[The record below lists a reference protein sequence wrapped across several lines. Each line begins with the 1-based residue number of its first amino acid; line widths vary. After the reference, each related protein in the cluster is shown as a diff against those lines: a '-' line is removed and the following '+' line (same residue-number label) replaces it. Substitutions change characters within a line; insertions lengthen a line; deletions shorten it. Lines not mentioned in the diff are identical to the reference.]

1 MVSTDSA
8 LTVLVTLLLFTSFI
22 KIVTALTVFRYGV
35 GLTGFEFGVVCLLA
49 AFGLAVVAAPPE
61 LAQVG
66 FPQAFFSN
74 QPTPKTE
81 EVTKALVPFMSKRVD
96 PAVGRALDSARDVQ
110 RDAQDSPQELRTI
123 APAFILSELKQ
134 ALSIGCLLLIPFI
147 AIDLVV
153 AHLMALVG
161 ISHLATSV
169 VSLPL
174 KLLLFLAVDGW
185 TLLAKKLLDL

>member
-1 MVSTDSA
+1 MVSTDSV
-8 LTVLVTLLLFTSFI
+8 LTLLATLLLFTSFI

-61 LAQVG
+61 LAQLG
-66 FPQAFFSN
+66 FPQAFFAEQSK
-74 QPTPKTE
+74 PKAD
-81 EVTKALVPFMSKRVD
+81 EVTKALLPFMSQRVD
-96 PAVGRALDSARDVQ
+96 PAIGKALNGARHVEAGAQEPSSDMRA
-110 RDAQDSPQELRTI
+110 I

-134 ALSIGCLLLIPFI
+134 ALSIGCLILIPFI
-147 AIDLVV
+147 AIDLIV

-161 ISHLATSV
+161 IGHLATSV

-185 TLLAKKLLDL
+185 TLLAKKLLDF

>member
-1 MVSTDSA
+1 MASTESL
-8 LTVLVTLLLFTSFI
+8 LTLFTTLLLFTSFI

-61 LAQVG
+61 LVQVG
-66 FPQAFFSN
+66 FPQALF
-74 QPTPKTE
+74 TDKEKPKTD
-81 EVTKALVPFMSKRVD
+81 EVTKALLPFMSQRVD
-96 PAVGRALDSARDVQ
+96 PVIEKALDSARQ
-110 RDAQDSPQELRTI
+110 AKGQAPNPPQELHTI
-123 APAFILSELKQ
+123 APAFILSELKK
-134 ALSIGCLLLIPFI
+134 ALSIGCLLLVPFI

-161 ISHLATSV
+161 ITHLATSV

-185 TLLAKKLLDL
+185 TLLAKKLLDF

>member
-1 MVSTDSA
+1 MASTDSV
-8 LTVLVTLLLFTSFI
+8 LTLLATLLLFTSFI
-22 KIVTALTVFRYGV
+22 KIVTALTVFRYGI

-61 LAQVG
+61 LAEVG
-66 FPQAFFSN
+66 FPQAFFSD
-74 QPTPKTE
+74 QSKPKTD
-81 EVTKALVPFMSKRVD
+81 EVTKALLPFMSQRVD
-96 PAVGRALDSARDVQ
+96 PAVGRALDSARRAEGDGK
-110 RDAQDSPQELRTI
+110 DSSQELRAV

-147 AIDLVV
+147 AIDLIV

-161 ISHLATSV
+161 VSHLATSV

-185 TLLAKKLLDL
+185 SLLAKKLLDL